1 MYSCEGSDSRG
12 TMPGFLVRF
21 YHELQSHVMGEVAPS
36 PLQARLADEVEV
48 LRRCRDWLER
58 LKRGEEIVVNLRP
71 ETDAETEYVW
81 FYRPRMRRVLARIIP
96 DLDELTGYPSGTAEE
111 RTLDEKTRRL
121 QHRHR
126 LAEPDPSSKPL
137 TAREERAA
145 LREVLAHV
153 WGPST

>member
-1 MYSCEGSDSRG
+1 M
-12 TMPGFLVRF
+12 RF
-21 YHELQSHVMGEVAPS
+21 YHDLQSHVMGEVAPS

-81 FYRPRMRRVLARIIP
+81 FYRPRMRRVLARIIS

-137 TAREERAA
+137 TAREVRAA
-145 LREVLAHV
+145 LREVLGLPPHV
-153 WGPST
+153 QM